1 MGFQILSDKSNIIPL
16 PTLASGSAQE
26 NRFLVS
32 RASLTKQFLRHSL
45 IDSFYR
51 FISDGKPYPFIT
63 ADQLLPGL
71 SQARVEHHH
80 QSTVLMFLINDALPR
95 PLNKHFRLRASNR
108 VSWRNIQRLAPD
120 LDLSDFKAAH
130 CRLDNP
136 GFRDLLPRLLALDYA
151 LLAQLSDDDDGM
163 VLSHMHVKVERLTDT
178 AIKELGK
185 QLGYIERRLFERGE
199 DYVEELEGK
208 FFEYFGFSANA
219 AGRKSAAAMA
229 AQLLSGH
236 NKRFTVFVA
245 GQEDCRLTVLD
256 HGPLI
261 DQYLLIR
268 PSVLALQRFRQA
280 AATVGVQDLGAY
292 ALSGPD
298 NVRTAKDPEENDSVF
313 PLLYR
318 LRLERTPA
326 GQPAGQGKRRH
337 RDRDLLKPWLR
348 IRAAAVL
355 PLPGRDGPEI
365 PFQWTESEKT

>member
-1 MGFQILSDKSNIIPL
+1 
-16 PTLASGSAQE
+16 
-26 NRFLVS
+26 
-32 RASLTKQFLRHSL
+32 
-45 IDSFYR
+45 
-51 FISDGKPYPFIT
+51 
-63 ADQLLPGL
+63 
-71 SQARVEHHH
+71 
-80 QSTVLMFLINDALPR
+80 
-95 PLNKHFRLRASNR
+95 
-108 VSWRNIQRLAPD
+108 
-120 LDLSDFKAAH
+120 
-130 CRLDNP
+130 
-136 GFRDLLPRLLALDYA
+136 
-151 LLAQLSDDDDGM
+151 
-163 VLSHMHVKVERLTDT
+163 
-178 AIKELGK
+178 
-185 QLGYIERRLFERGE
+185 
-199 DYVEELEGK
+199 
-208 FFEYFGFSANA
+208 
-219 AGRKSAAAMA
+219 
-229 AQLLSGH
+229 
-236 NKRFTVFVA
+236 
-245 GQEDCRLTVLD
+245 LD

-318 LRLERTPA
+318 LRLERTAA